1 MREKL
6 LVKFNISFSTI
17 PAFVCT
23 YTHLELI
30 VCFKNMEVYTLH
42 IFLALSIQGK
52 IRALMQLPN
61 FTLIIFFPQKML
73 VLWNIKQKVSSFLL
87 SNPPAKI
94 YTADRADANLIPFP
108 RKCGDNKGKPWSA
121 DSCLFVCLIIL
132 VASKSSFSQWFFW
145 ALLFFLC
152 IYLLLSSWLSFYI
165 NNSYGL
171 QYRHGE

>member
-1 MREKL
+1 MRDKL

-23 YTHLELI
+23 YTHLELT
-30 VCFKNMEVYTLH
+30 VCLKNMEVYTLH

-94 YTADRADANLIPFP
+94 YTADRADTNLIPFP

-121 DSCLFVCLIIL
+121 DSFICLFNYTGCIKIVFFTVILLSLAFLSVHILALIIL
-132 VASKSSFSQWFFW
+132 TLILHQ
-145 ALLFFLC
+145 
-152 IYLLLSSWLSFYI
+152 
-165 NNSYGL
+165 
-171 QYRHGE
+171 